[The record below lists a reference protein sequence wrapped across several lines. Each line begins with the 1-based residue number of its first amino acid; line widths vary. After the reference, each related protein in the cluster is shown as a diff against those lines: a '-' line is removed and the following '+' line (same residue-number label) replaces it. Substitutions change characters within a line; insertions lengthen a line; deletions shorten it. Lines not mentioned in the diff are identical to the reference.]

1 MGHSCTA
8 VRRSKTDSK
17 FQLVQ
22 FKYSWYVFPNEP
34 CAVCRPVCS
43 ILTYSGG
50 LHDIGKCSDGN
61 LVLLSRVSNCNPS
74 TLLEL
79 VNGGISNSVSIFTCS
94 TLNCLDTLCNAG
106 FHQHKLR
113 FTFHLLITCSLL
125 AFTQDLFHYRSLG
138 EDSSVLI

>member
-50 LHDIGKCSDGN
+50 LHDIGKCSDRGIWSCC
-61 LVLLSRVSNCNPS
+61 LESVTV
-74 TLLEL
+74 TL
-79 VNGGISNSVSIFTCS
+79 
-94 TLNCLDTLCNAG
+94 
-106 FHQHKLR
+106 
-113 FTFHLLITCSLL
+113 
-125 AFTQDLFHYRSLG
+125 
-138 EDSSVLI
+138 